1 MESIFL
7 TVGRLAGAAGV
18 LIVIAAV
25 VARLLGHY
33 WLGGLQVGTVL
44 QAGIAAMLVGCLG
57 FLAAL
62 TSGRASDRR

>member
-1 MESIFL
+1 MEGLYLI
-7 TVGRLAGAAGV
+7 VGRLAGAAGV

-33 WLGGLQVGTVL
+33 WVGGLQVGTVL

-62 TSGRASDRR
+62 TAGRTGGGR